1 MKTPKTS
8 DERKLERAIGLKAI
22 ATTAE
27 HMQKTGSNPVEIQTF
42 IGGARRKLAEE
53 APDPEQYSKALDLVN
68 EYTRLAGRNR

>member
-1 MKTPKTS
+1 MRTPKTS

-22 ATTAE
+22 ARTAE
-27 HMQKTGSNPVEIQTF
+27 EMQQRGADPVDIQTF

-68 EYTRLAGRNR
+68 EYTRLAGRKR

>member
-1 MKTPKTS
+1 MRTPKTS

-22 ATTAE
+22 ARTAE
-27 HMQKTGSNPVEIQTF
+27 EMQQKGADPVDVQTF

-68 EYTRLAGRNR
+68 EYIRLAGRKR

>member
-1 MKTPKTS
+1 MRTPKTS

-22 ATTAE
+22 ARTAE
-27 HMQKTGSNPVEIQTF
+27 EMQQRGADPVDVQTF

>member
-1 MKTPKTS
+1 MRTPKTS

-22 ATTAE
+22 ARTAE
-27 HMQKTGSNPVEIQTF
+27 EMQQRGADPVDVQTF

-68 EYTRLAGRNR
+68 EYTRLAGRKR

>member
-1 MKTPKTS
+1 MRTPKTS

-22 ATTAE
+22 ARTAE
-27 HMQKTGSNPVEIQTF
+27 DMQQKGADPVDVQTF

>member
-22 ATTAE
+22 ARTAKE
-27 HMQKTGSNPVEIQTF
+27 MQKKGADSIDIRTF
-42 IGGARRKLAEE
+42 ISGSRKKLAEL

-68 EYTRLAGRNR
+68 EYTRLVGRKR